1 MAKSSG
7 PPPIIFIF
15 LFLILAGAG
24 YWFFV
29 RKPAE
34 TNPSANTNTT
44 GTTPPPPPPIGAPPV
59 APVAPPVAAP
69 VAGGGTPIAFA
80 LPTTVPA
87 GTAIKIDGSTSM
99 VTINQN
105 LKNGFQSKFSGTN
118 VTTSAGGSNKGI
130 ADVAAG
136 NVDLAALSRPLTSE
150 EQGQGL
156 VAVPVANDQ
165 IAVVVGKNN
174 PFAGGLTS
182 AQIQGIFTGKINNWS
197 AVGGAANPL
206 QVVNRPPVSG
216 THQSFKELVLKGSE
230 FGTTP
235 NIKTMPQDTTTLLL
249 RELGNNGIGYATYA
263 QVANQQTVRVVP
275 IDGVSPGTAN
285 YPFQRELFYV
295 YKNPPNAAVKAFL
308 GYATSPEG
316 REAMLAGN

>member
-7 PPPIIFIF
+7 PPPIVFILIF
-15 LFLILAGAG
+15 LALAAAG

-29 RKPAE
+29 RQPAVE
-34 TNPSANTNTT
+34 TNPSANIT
-44 GTTPPPPPPIGAPPV
+44 GTTPPPPPPPPLPTAPI
-59 APVAPPVAAP
+59 
-69 VAGGGTPIAFA
+69 AGGSQPATAFA
-80 LPTTVPA
+80 LPASVPA
-87 GTAIKIDGSTSM
+87 GTVIKIDGSTSM

-105 LKNGFQSKFSGTN
+105 LKNGFQAKFGGTN
-118 VTTSAGGSNKGI
+118 VTTSAGDSNKGI

-136 NVDLAALSRPLTSE
+136 SVDLAALSRPLTSQ

-156 VAVPVANDQ
+156 VAVTVATDQ

-174 PFAGGLTS
+174 PFTGGLTS
-182 AQIQGIFTGKINNWS
+182 AQVQGIFTGKINNWS
-197 AVGGAANPL
+197 GVGAAANPL

-235 NIKTMPQDTTTLLL
+235 NIKIMPQDTTTLLL

-275 IDGVSPGTAN
+275 IDGVAPGTAN
-285 YPFQRELFYV
+285 YPFQRQLFYV
-295 YKNPPNAAVKAFL
+295 YKNPPNSAVQAFL

-316 REAMLAGN
+316 RQAMLAGN

>member
-1 MAKSSG
+1 
-7 PPPIIFIF
+7 
-15 LFLILAGAG
+15 
-24 YWFFV
+24 
-29 RKPAE
+29 
-34 TNPSANTNTT
+34 
-44 GTTPPPPPPIGAPPV
+44 
-59 APVAPPVAAP
+59 
-69 VAGGGTPIAFA
+69 
-80 LPTTVPA
+80 
-87 GTAIKIDGSTSM
+87 M
-99 VTINQN
+99 VTINLN
-105 LKNGFQSKFSGTN
+105 LKNGFQAKFAGTN

-136 NVDLAALSRPLTSE
+136 TVDLAALSRPLTSQ
-150 EQGQGL
+150 EQSQGL
-156 VAVPVANDQ
+156 VAVPVAIDQ

-174 PFAGGLTS
+174 PFAGGLIS
-182 AQIQGIFTGKINNWS
+182 AQVQGIFTGQINNWS

-235 NIKTMPQDTTTLLL
+235 NIKTLPQDTTTLLL

-275 IDGVSPGTAN
+275 IDGVTPGTPN
-285 YPFQRELFYV
+285 YPFQRQLFYV
-295 YKNPPNAAVKAFL
+295 YKNPPNPAVQAFL

-316 REAMLAGN
+316 RQAMLAGN